1 MAGFMRQPQVIND
14 PSAAPAPMR
23 ADDIELQ
30 AQEGDFIMGYPA
42 MQQSGTRVRSLVE
55 QAMLKAKDAGVKTRG
70 YKKGDKVDILVHNKE
85 MHIPKELVSYI
96 EGGYSTLKK
105 LNQPSK
111 YAVGD
116 YITDRQAMNKEMI
129 RREKLRRYIDPN
141 EDITARDF
149 AISGRKEAEDKRKK
163 REALELDRAINRDI
177 HHPKF
182 EAVNKLQ
189 SDIIKDDIK
198 VSAPSQGANEFIK
211 GPHFERLSLSK
222 TQGSS
227 GERIWNQANKK
238 LKKIMK
244 STAFNKGKYINNMIH
259 TETMTNIK
267 NAIETN
273 GLNGVSLDKLLDT
286 SFLFNAVAG
295 SETNFLLSKANF
307 ATGNGQLKPDV
318 RIDETGLEFGYP
330 DGTPH
335 LFSTNQKPKSYYD
348 RPERNLPG
356 WEVEYEQLVDF
367 LGGPNGDRGV
377 EGFDA
382 VPRKDKNQ
390 RVIGYGHK
398 ITKSDKYYND
408 IIKILNEEGKISKEF
423 AQKLLLDDILTAET
437 DASANYNKHTKSK
450 TFDALKFNQKMIL
463 MSINFHLGRGRA
475 SEYNKLS
482 NAVKNKDWA
491 SIIEE
496 SKVKERI
503 NGKLEFTK
511 GMKNRHNKFINE
523 FVTPY
528 FSSA

>member
-1 MAGFMRQPQVIND
+1 MAGFMRQPQMIQD
-14 PSAAPAPMR
+14 PNAAPAPLR
-23 ADDIELQ
+23 ADDVDLQ

-42 MQQSGTRVRSLVE
+42 MQKSGIKVRSLVE
-55 QAMLKAKDAGVKTRG
+55 QAMLKAKDAGVKTKG
-70 YKKGDKVDILVHNKE
+70 YKQGDKVDILVHNGE
-85 MHIPKELVSYI
+85 MQIPKELVSYV
-96 EGGYSTLKK
+96 EGGYTTLKK
-105 LNQPSK
+105 LNSPSK
-111 YAVGD
+111 HDEGD
-116 YITDRQAMNKEMI
+116 VVNGRTFSDA
-129 RREKLRRYIDPN
+129 
-141 EDITARDF
+141 DIGGKTFSDADLGGKTF
-149 AISGRKEAEDKRKK
+149 SDA
-163 REALELDRAINRDI
+163 DI
-177 HHPKF
+177 GGKTLNPKF
-182 EAVNKLQ
+182 EALNKLQ

-198 VSAPSQGANEFIK
+198 VSAPSQGANEFVK

-244 STAFNKGKYINNMIH
+244 STAFNKGKYINDMIH

-273 GLNGVSLDKLLDT
+273 GLGDVSLDKLLDT
-286 SFLFNAVAG
+286 SFLSNAVAG

-307 ATGNGQLKPDV
+307 ATGNGKLKSNV
-318 RIDETGLEFGYP
+318 RIDETGLEFEYP

-335 LFSTNQKPKSYYD
+335 LFAANQKSKSYYD

-356 WEVEYEQLVDF
+356 WKVEYEQLVDF
-367 LGGPNGDRGV
+367 LGGPDGNSGV

-382 VPRKDKNQ
+382 IPRKDVNQ
-390 RVIGYGHK
+390 MVIGYGHK

-408 IIKILNEEGKISKEF
+408 ILKILNEEGKISKEF

-437 DASANYNKHTKSK
+437 DARANYNKHTKSK

-463 MSINFHLGRGRA
+463 MSINFHLGRERA

>member
-1 MAGFMRQPQVIND
+1 MAGFMRQPQMIQD
-14 PSAAPAPMR
+14 PNAAPAPLR
-23 ADDIELQ
+23 ADDVDLQ

-42 MQQSGTRVRSLVE
+42 MQKSGIKVRSLVE
-55 QAMLKAKDAGVKTRG
+55 QAMLKAKDAGVKTKG
-70 YKKGDKVDILVHNKE
+70 YKAGDKVDILVHNGE
-85 MHIPKELVSYI
+85 MHIPKELVSNI
-96 EGGYSTLKK
+96 DGGYTTLKK

-111 YAVGD
+111 HDEGD
-116 YITDRQAMNKEMI
+116 VVNGRTFSDA
-129 RREKLRRYIDPN
+129 
-141 EDITARDF
+141 DIGGKT
-149 AISGRKEAEDKRKK
+149 
-163 REALELDRAINRDI
+163 LN
-177 HHPKF
+177 PKF
-182 EAVNKLQ
+182 EALNKLQ
-189 SDIIKDDIK
+189 SDITKNDIK
-198 VSAPSQGANEFIK
+198 VSAPNQGANEFIK

-273 GLNGVSLDKLLDT
+273 GLGGVSLDKLLDT

-356 WEVEYEQLVDF
+356 WKVEYEQLVDF
-367 LGGPNGDRGV
+367 LGGPDGNSGV

-382 VPRKDKNQ
+382 IPRKDVNQ
-390 RVIGYGHK
+390 MVIGYGHK

-408 IIKILNEEGKISKEF
+408 ILKILNEEGKISKEF
-423 AQKLLLDDILTAET
+423 AQKLLLDEILTAET
-437 DASANYNKHTKSK
+437 DARANYNKHTKSK

-463 MSINFHLGRGRA
+463 MSINFHLGRERA

>member
-1 MAGFMRQPQVIND
+1 MVGFMRQPQMIQD
-14 PSAAPAPMR
+14 PNAAPAPLR
-23 ADDIELQ
+23 ADDVDLQ

-42 MQQSGTRVRSLVE
+42 MQQSGPRVRSLVE
-55 QAMLKAKDAGVKTRG
+55 QAMLKAKDRGVKTKG
-70 YKKGDKVDILVHNKE
+70 YKTGDKVDILVHNGE
-85 MHIPKELVSYI
+85 MHIPKELVSNI
-96 EGGYSTLKK
+96 DGGYTTLKK

-111 YAVGD
+111 HQLGDEVKSDFDSSRYVGGGRKDIYA
-116 YITDRQAMNKEMI
+116 K
-129 RREKLRRYIDPN
+129 EKLEERP
-141 EDITARDF
+141 F
-149 AISGRKEAEDKRKK
+149 FDKFD
-163 REALELDRAINRDI
+163 LPQYSTSPI
-177 HHPKF
+177 HSQEYQEKNKILNPKF
-182 EAVNKLQ
+182 EALNKLQ
-189 SDIIKDDIK
+189 SDITKNDIK
-198 VSAPSQGANEFIK
+198 VSAPNQGANEFIK

-273 GLNGVSLDKLLDT
+273 GLGGVSLDKLLDT

-318 RIDETGLEFGYP
+318 KIDETGLEFGYP

-356 WEVEYEQLVDF
+356 WKVEYEQLVDF
-367 LGGPNGDRGV
+367 LGGPDGNSGV

-382 VPRKDKNQ
+382 IPRKDKNQ
-390 RVIGYGHK
+390 KVIGYGHK

-437 DASANYNKHTKSK
+437 DARANYNKHTKSK

-463 MSINFHLGRGRA
+463 MSINFHLGRERA
-475 SEYNKLS
+475 SKYVKLS

-491 SIIEE
+491 SITEE

>member
-1 MAGFMRQPQVIND
+1 MAGFMRQPQMIQD
-14 PSAAPAPMR
+14 PNAAPAPLR
-23 ADDIELQ
+23 ADDVDLQ

-42 MQQSGTRVRSLVE
+42 MQKSGIKVRSLVE
-55 QAMLKAKDAGVKTRG
+55 QAMLKAKDAGVKTKG
-70 YKKGDKVDILVHNKE
+70 YKAGDKVDILVHNGE
-85 MHIPKELVSYI
+85 MHIPKELVSNI
-96 EGGYSTLKK
+96 DGGYTTLKK

-111 YAVGD
+111 HDEGD
-116 YITDRQAMNKEMI
+116 VVNGRTFSDA
-129 RREKLRRYIDPN
+129 
-141 EDITARDF
+141 DIGGKTFSDADLGGKTF
-149 AISGRKEAEDKRKK
+149 SDA
-163 REALELDRAINRDI
+163 DI
-177 HHPKF
+177 GGKTLNPKF
-182 EAVNKLQ
+182 EALNKLQ
-189 SDIIKDDIK
+189 SDITKNDIK
-198 VSAPSQGANEFIK
+198 VSAPNQGANEFIK

-273 GLNGVSLDKLLDT
+273 GLGGVSLDKLLDT

-356 WEVEYEQLVDF
+356 WKVEYEQLVDF
-367 LGGPNGDRGV
+367 LGGPDGNSGV

-382 VPRKDKNQ
+382 IPRKDVNQ
-390 RVIGYGHK
+390 MVIGYGHK

-408 IIKILNEEGKISKEF
+408 ILKILNEEGKISKEF

-437 DASANYNKHTKSK
+437 DARANYNKHTKSK

-463 MSINFHLGRGRA
+463 MSINFHLGRERA

>member
-14 PSAAPAPMR
+14 PNAAPAPMR
-23 ADDIELQ
+23 ADDVELQ

-55 QAMLKAKDAGVKTRG
+55 QAMLKAKDAGVKTKG
-70 YKKGDKVDILVHNKE
+70 YKAGDKVDILVHNKE
-85 MHIPKELVSYI
+85 MHIPKELIPHI
-96 EGGYSTLKK
+96 EGGYTTLKK

-111 YAVGD
+111 HDEGD
-116 YITDRQAMNKEMI
+116 TVRKGFAEPAKPMPNISDVFAEPAKPIKNNNIKPFPLSDRQPEN
-129 RREKLRRYIDPN
+129 
-141 EDITARDF
+141 
-149 AISGRKEAEDKRKK
+149 
-163 REALELDRAINRDI
+163 
-177 HHPKF
+177 PKF
-182 EAVNKLQ
+182 EAINKLQ

-198 VSAPSQGANEFIK
+198 VSAPSQGANEFVK

-244 STAFNKGKYINNMIH
+244 STAFNKGKYINDMIH

-267 NAIETN
+267 NAIETS
-273 GLNGVSLDKLLDT
+273 GLGNVSLDKLLDT
-286 SFLFNAVAG
+286 SFLSNAVAG

-307 ATGNGQLKPDV
+307 ATGNGKLKSNV
-318 RIDETGLEFGYP
+318 RIDETGLEFEYP

-335 LFSTNQKPKSYYD
+335 LFAANQKSKSYYD

-356 WEVEYEQLVDF
+356 WKVEYEQLVDF

-382 VPRKDKNQ
+382 VPRNDKGK
-390 RVIGYGHK
+390 RVIGHGHQIK
-398 ITKSDKYYND
+398 KSSKYYD
-408 IIKILNEEGKISKEF
+408 EIIRILNEEGQISKEF
-423 AQKLLLDDILTAET
+423 AQKLLLDDIMTAET
-437 DASANYNKHTKSK
+437 DARANYNKHTKSK
-450 TFDALKFNQKMIL
+450 TFDALKPNQKMIL
-463 MSINFHLGRGRA
+463 MAINFHLGRGRA
-475 SEYNKLS
+475 SKYVKLS
-482 NAVKNKDWA
+482 NAIKNNDWA
-491 SIIEE
+491 SITEE
-496 SKVKERI
+496 LKVKERK
-503 NGKLEFTK
+503 NGKLEFNT
-511 GMKNRHNKFINE
+511 GMKNRHNKLISE